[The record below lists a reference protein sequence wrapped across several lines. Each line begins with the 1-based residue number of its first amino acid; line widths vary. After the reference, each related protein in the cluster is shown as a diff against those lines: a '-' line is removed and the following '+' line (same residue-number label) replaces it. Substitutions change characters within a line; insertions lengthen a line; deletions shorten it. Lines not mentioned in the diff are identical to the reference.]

1 MHRLVEESHI
11 TLLIKFH
18 YGVKKKL
25 KLCNDHPYY
34 LTEKVL
40 DRKGMHGLTL
50 KRCKTLKG
58 NNLLIL
64 ITFKITFEYAFK
76 C

>member
-1 MHRLVEESHI
+1 MRTIANAQTFNKVSLWS
-11 TLLIKFH
+11 
-18 YGVKKKL
+18 KKKL
-25 KLCNDHPYY
+25 KLCNDHPYN

-50 KRCKTLKG
+50 KRSKTLKG

-64 ITFKITFEYAFK
+64 IPFKITFEYAFK
-76 C
+76 Y